1 MIQLSEINDILE
13 IAFTKYKLPI
23 YEELMFRVNNYLNE
37 VKEALFTHTE
47 QAVFDFVKE
56 EVDPVFNHL
65 QKEDGDIAALLGEV

>member
-1 MIQLSEINDILE
+1 MTCWKSLL
-13 IAFTKYKLPI
+13 AKYKLPI

-47 QAVFDFVKE
+47 QAVFDFVKV

-65 QKEDGDIAALLGEV
+65 QKEDGEIAVLTGSVHMARR